1 MSLMVALKSRVLWGE
16 RCYGMLHYNFNSME
30 QERRTSD
37 KSFVCTG
44 VYKSYWLAPRSF
56 SSRSLSRALRRS
68 LTPCTR
74 AFLHLPIFL
83 DHRNLTIS
91 PSSCSVSKH
100 SKFKKKEKIWKDWFF
115 DEARNQKGWKKMMRS
130 CAFSHTQFYPPYRHD
145 PVGCISCKRMN
156 IVDCKEIVEPRVAG
170 GIETRKFGIKRVD
183 EGQTSTVKR

>member
-44 VYKSYWLAPRSF
+44 VYKTYWLAPRSF
-56 SSRSLSRALRRS
+56 SSGSLSRALRRS

-100 SKFKKKEKIWKDWFF
+100 SKFKKK
-115 DEARNQKGWKKMMRS
+115 KKYERIDFSMKYVTKRGGKND
-130 CAFSHTQFYPPYRHD
+130 AFMCIQPHSLYPPYRHD

-156 IVDCKEIVEPRVAG
+156 VVDCKEIV
-170 GIETRKFGIKRVD
+170 IKNWLKFFL
-183 EGQTSTVKR
+183 QW